1 MSEYATIVKVAS
13 ECQVLDWKT
22 AAKNT
27 VLDVGKWHVQF
38 SKCKRF
44 YLKKSTKCNQMVGLR
59 GELHYRNDS
68 GQYKNICRKNK
79 NTTMISPNT
88 VSQGVR
94 IKQVKLTDID
104 KLLSAHYGN
113 KWRDSESLGFFANIV
128 HSLEQEVASEHED
141 LGELLCEAQ
150 EELPSLMI

>member
-1 MSEYATIVKVAS
+1 
-13 ECQVLDWKT
+13 
-22 AAKNT
+22 
-27 VLDVGKWHVQF
+27 
-38 SKCKRF
+38 
-44 YLKKSTKCNQMVGLR
+44 MVGLK

-79 NTTMISPNT
+79 NTTIISPNT

-94 IKQVKLTDID
+94 IKQVKLTDIH

-128 HSLEQEVASEHED
+128 HSLEQEVASEDDD
-141 LGELLCEAQ
+141 LGELLWEAQ